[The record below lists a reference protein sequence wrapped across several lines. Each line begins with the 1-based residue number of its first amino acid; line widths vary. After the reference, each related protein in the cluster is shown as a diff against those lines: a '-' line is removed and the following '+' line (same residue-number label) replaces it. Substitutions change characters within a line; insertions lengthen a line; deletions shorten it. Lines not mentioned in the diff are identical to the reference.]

1 MSRKLFVGNLPY
13 ETMEQDLEALFG
25 EAGQVEIVSVMR
37 DRMTG
42 RARGFAFVEM
52 ASEED
57 AQKAITQL
65 NGHQLGGRALTVNE
79 ARPQEGAAGRRRPS
93 VGLAADAVAA
103 RAEAAGA
110 VQSRAGNNFDPQGS
124 GLRSRT
130 EARGYRGGLEHRV
143 VEFEHGTQCTTD
155 SGKARTG
162 KKPERAA
169 SGQGGA
175 TPRRQTAEGDG
186 TTASGGR

>member
-79 ARPQEGAAGRRRPS
+79 ARPQEARPGGGGFGGAGGGRGRGQGRGGGRR
-93 VGLAADAVAA
+93 
-103 RAEAAGA
+103 
-110 VQSRAGNNFDPQGS
+110 
-124 GLRSRT
+124 T
-130 EARGYRGGLEHRV
+130 E
-143 VEFEHGTQCTTD
+143 
-155 SGKARTG
+155 
-162 KKPERAA
+162 
-169 SGQGGA
+169 
-175 TPRRQTAEGDG
+175 PRW
-186 TTASGGR
+186 

>member
-13 ETMEQDLEALFG
+13 ETMEQDLETLFG
-25 EAGQVEIVSVMR
+25 EAGQVETVSVMR

-79 ARPQEGAAGRRRPS
+79 ARPQEARPGGGYGGGGGGGGGGRGHGGHGGAGRR
-93 VGLAADAVAA
+93 
-103 RAEAAGA
+103 
-110 VQSRAGNNFDPQGS
+110 
-124 GLRSRT
+124 T
-130 EARGYRGGLEHRV
+130 E
-143 VEFEHGTQCTTD
+143 
-155 SGKARTG
+155 
-162 KKPERAA
+162 
-169 SGQGGA
+169 
-175 TPRRQTAEGDG
+175 PRW
-186 TTASGGR
+186 